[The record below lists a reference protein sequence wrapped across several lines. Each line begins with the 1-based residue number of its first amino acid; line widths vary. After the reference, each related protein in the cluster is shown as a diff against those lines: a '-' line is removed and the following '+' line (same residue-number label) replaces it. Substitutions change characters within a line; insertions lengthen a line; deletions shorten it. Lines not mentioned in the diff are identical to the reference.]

1 MFLLPSATDQSTCFH
16 QEEIWP
22 SHPYVIL
29 MPNVSF
35 ARRSSQKSV
44 PHIYNEATHSGA
56 GSKSGA
62 LAFSRQSGVKGF
74 TFSQLYQM
82 KCRCCWRCLWWENI
96 SHWNWKW
103 VICNAG
109 NLNYQLHVA
118 QHWGVGWVHFIW
130 IGSPMTNTQRH
141 QLSFAE
147 QCNKAIWGQNQ
158 RQADALSWEMP
169 AMWHSCPALP
179 RGAPFPD
186 TRVTFA

>member
-1 MFLLPSATDQSTCFH
+1 MSFWCQIEVL
-16 QEEIWP
+16 QEEA
-22 SHPYVIL
+22 
-29 MPNVSF
+29 
-35 ARRSSQKSV
+35 ARNRCLTSTMRQLIVELGIS
-44 PHIYNEATHSGA
+44 
-56 GSKSGA
+56 
-62 LAFSRQSGVKGF
+62 LAFSRQSGEKGF

-130 IGSPMTNTQRH
+130 IGSLMTNTQRH
-141 QLSFAE
+141 QLSLAE

-186 TRVTFA
+186 ARVTFA